1 MKPTKGYKTITL
13 PNGLHKKVQTNS
25 YAVLMTQIGGSRV
38 KAVRLDNQVSK
49 VMAVKTAQ
57 EDNPG
62 WRFKA
67 IAYLNDRDFE
77 EGEENR

>member
-1 MKPTKGYKTITL
+1 MKPTKGYRTITL
-13 PNGLHKKVQTNS
+13 PNGLHKKVQTS
-25 YAVLMTQIGGSRV
+25 SFAVLMTQIGGSRV

-57 EDNPG
+57 GDNPG